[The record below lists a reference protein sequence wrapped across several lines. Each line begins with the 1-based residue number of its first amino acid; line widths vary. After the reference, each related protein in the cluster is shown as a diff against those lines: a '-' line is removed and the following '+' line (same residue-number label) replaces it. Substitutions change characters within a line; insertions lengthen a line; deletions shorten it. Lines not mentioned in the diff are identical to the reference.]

1 MSLLA
6 AFTPGTQP
14 SSFGKLSKMTRIP
27 FYSQLRPLILP
38 SEAINQALPQV
49 GKIIDLGCGQ
59 GLLAKYL
66 ASVPTRNVVG
76 VDLDQKRMRQTKR
89 KNLSFIRA
97 DIRTFNLAGANG
109 AVLSD
114 VLHHLSKNDQQLLLK
129 NIAKTLKK
137 DGVLV
142 LKEIDTK
149 EFIRSKLS
157 RLWDFVLYPQDKIYF
172 SSAVHFRKTLE
183 GLGFYV
189 EITRPSRL
197 FPGSTTLFIC
207 TKQT

>member
-1 MSLLA
+1 
-6 AFTPGTQP
+6 
-14 SSFGKLSKMTRIP
+14 MTKVP

-38 SEAINQALPQV
+38 SEAISRALPQN

-66 ASVPTRNVVG
+66 ASVSTRNVVG
-76 VDLDQKRMRQTKR
+76 VDLDQERIPKTEQ
-89 KNLSFIRA
+89 KNLSFIRN

-114 VLHHLSKNDQQLLLK
+114 VLHHLSKNDQQVLLK

-137 DGVLV
+137 GGVLV
-142 LKEIDTK
+142 LKEIDTN
-149 EFIRSKLS
+149 EFVRSKLS
-157 RLWDFVLYPQDKIYF
+157 RLWDFVLYPKDKIYF
-172 SSAVHFRKTLE
+172 SSAAHFKKTLE
-183 GLGFYV
+183 DLGFTV

-197 FPGSTTLFIC
+197 FPGSTTLFLC
-207 TKQT
+207 TKK